1 MQDLLNFPY
10 TVEELVLMGRAKHI
24 NVFSTPKKE
33 DYDIVNETLEEL
45 KISNVSLLMK
55 KGERCFGNTQELLMQ
70 KNMKTYFDM
79 ETKLIELD
87 TDEGTKKSLVVL

>member
-1 MQDLLNFPY
+1 
-10 TVEELVLMGRAKHI
+10 MGRSKHI

-33 DYDIVNETLEEL
+33 DYDIVNKTLEEL

-55 KGERCFGNTQELLMQ
+55 KVNTLLVIPKNYLCQ

-79 ETKLIELD
+79 ETRLIELD
-87 TDEGTKKSLVVL
+87 IDEGTKKSLVVL

>member
-1 MQDLLNFPY
+1 M
-10 TVEELVLMGRAKHI
+10 VRAKHI

>member
-1 MQDLLNFPY
+1 MYFPR
-10 TVEELVLMGRAKHI
+10 LR
-24 NVFSTPKKE
+24 KE

-45 KISNVSLLMK
+45 KISIVSLLMK
-55 KGERCFGNTQELLMQ
+55 KGEHCFGNTQELLMQ

-87 TDEGTKKSLVVL
+87 TDEGIKKSLVVL